1 MGLLKCVSFN
11 SSRSIS
17 LVMFISKRLEKIK
30 APWSSQSPGDALPL
44 SQTIATSQIWKQF
57 WKESTQV
64 VVNDASKNSRP
75 TRRIVNKPVVH
86 KIIPH
91 GNAPLENL
99 ESETHW
105 HWFRVCDVRVGCH
118 TQHILNIIIGWTW
131 LFNFATFSH
140 FVALA
145 EMLMSWRRE
154 PSQLNLFFSSPTSP
168 AWKIRTETWDFAFFS
183 FVVWNAKFLKP
194 LVMARISCLKNRPWQ
209 W

>member
-75 TRRIVNKPVVH
+75 TRRIVN
-86 KIIPH
+86 
-91 GNAPLENL
+91 
-99 ESETHW
+99 
-105 HWFRVCDVRVGCH
+105 
-118 TQHILNIIIGWTW
+118 
-131 LFNFATFSH
+131 
-140 FVALA
+140 
-145 EMLMSWRRE
+145 
-154 PSQLNLFFSSPTSP
+154 
-168 AWKIRTETWDFAFFS
+168 
-183 FVVWNAKFLKP
+183 
-194 LVMARISCLKNRPWQ
+194 
-209 W
+209 